1 MFIKKNGAVISVIV
15 LLLFVAVYLNWQ
27 YGRGI
32 GTDEVIDISEENQIL
47 DVSVSNDSER
57 ITDGEYVIDIK
68 KEEAQIADSV
78 EDGYIITGARVGELS
93 AYFDETRLGR
103 QQTRDE
109 AINLLQSTIDSEDAS
124 GEAKSAA
131 EESIAVLATNA
142 VAESRIESLVMAKGF
157 EECVAI
163 IDDSGVNVIVLP
175 KEEGL
180 EASDVSKIKDIILA
194 QTSVSAEQIRVI
206 EAK

>member
-27 YGRGI
+27 YSRGVAL
-32 GTDEVIDISEENQIL
+32 DEVS
-47 DVSVSNDSER
+47 DVELGDS
-57 ITDGEYVIDIK
+57 ITDVAASDDSDRLENMSYTISYGE
-68 KEEAQIADSV
+68 EETAASDSA
-78 EDGYIITGARVGELS
+78 EDGYIITGARAGELS

-124 GEAKSAA
+124 GEAKSMA
-131 EESIAVLATNA
+131 EESIAVLASNA

-157 EECVAI
+157 TECVAI
-163 IDDSGVNVIVLP
+163 IDETGVNVVVLP
-175 KEEGL
+175 QEEGL
-180 EASDVSKIKDIILA
+180 EASDVGKIKDIILS
-194 QTSVSAEQIRVI
+194 QTSVTADRIRVI